1 MGCGVSTEGRGGCQ
15 ACPFR
20 LPLRPAPLPGTG
32 QTLLGCFRRGYLC
45 SKGGH
50 GVHSQPLSLTGPS
63 LHISEHS
70 NLFCFLDLKVLICFV
85 PINICRGI
93 YPKEVVGKNA
103 MGGCRQQETGSHASW
118 LQRRADPGLDSSSG
132 PRLE

>member
-20 LPLRPAPLPGTG
+20 LPPGPAPLPGTG
-32 QTLLGCFRRGYLC
+32 QTLLGCFRRGHLC

-70 NLFCFLDLKVLICFV
+70 NLFCFLYLKVLICFV

-103 MGGCRQQETGSHASW
+103 MGGCRQQEMGSHASW

>member
-20 LPLRPAPLPGTG
+20 LPPGPAPLPGTR
-32 QTLLGCFRRGYLC
+32 QTLLGCFWRGHLC

-118 LQRRADPGLDSSSG
+118 LQRLADLGLDSSSG